1 MLVSGRLAYVQ
12 RALVR
17 RLGEMGDGRVLDAWR
32 WRISWIYLVRRSTA
46 LFGTCYGCIWY
57 VLVAELGMKV
67 PYVLC
72 VVGWC
77 GGCVLLL
84 RARVDFFFFSFQQR

>member
-32 WRISWIYLVRRSTA
+32 WRISWIYLVRSTA

-72 VVGWC
+72 VAGSGAAAVFC
-77 GGCVLLL
+77 GCGRVLI
-84 RARVDFFFFSFQQR
+84 FFFFF